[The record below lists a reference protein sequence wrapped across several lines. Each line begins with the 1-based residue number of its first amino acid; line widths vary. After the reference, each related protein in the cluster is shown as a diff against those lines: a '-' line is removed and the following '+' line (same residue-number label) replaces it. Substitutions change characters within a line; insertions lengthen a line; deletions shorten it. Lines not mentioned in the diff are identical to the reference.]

1 MKTVKEEFF
10 KRKRDKAFFKL
21 LKKFVRGYDITD
33 IEIAKCLSSMLT
45 HSLIDMQGIGT
56 PIYKAMDIEFQS
68 QMLYRFLIG
77 EVSVD
82 ELREEYIAKFGK
94 YIKM

>member
-10 KRKRDKAFFKL
+10 RRKKEKAFFKL
-21 LKKFVRGYDITD
+21 LKKFLNGYELSD

-56 PIYKAMDIEFQS
+56 PIYRAMDIEFQARS
-68 QMLYRFLIG
+68 LSEFLGG
-77 EVSVD
+77 ELSV
-82 ELREEYIAKFGK
+82 EQLRDKYSEKFLK
-94 YIKM
+94 YIK

>member
-10 KRKRDKAFFKL
+10 KRKKDKAFFKL
-21 LKKFVRGYDITD
+21 LKKFVRGYDMAD

-56 PIYKAMDIEFQS
+56 PIYRAMDIEFQAKC
-68 QMLYRFLIG
+68 LAEFLGG
-77 EVSVD
+77 EVSVE
-82 ELREEYIAKFGK
+82 ELRQRYIEKFSK
-94 YIKM
+94 YIK